1 MRKKKI
7 EKTRPQIMVEVLTT
21 LSDWRMKY
29 VTLYEG
35 AKWKA
40 LHDHQEELKKHL
52 LDDLYQ
58 DLARE
63 KILLPEDLIILR
75 RTIENWFPE
84 ESKVVRWYHQ
94 DLIDEI
100 IEFAQMEKERGKS

>member
-7 EKTRPQIMVEVLTT
+7 EKTRPEIMVEVLTT
-21 LSDWRMKY
+21 LADWRSKY
-29 VTLYEG
+29 IDLYED

-40 LHDHQEELKKHL
+40 LHDHQEMIKKSVDSL
-52 LDDLYQ
+52 FQ
-58 DLARE
+58 DCARE
-63 KILLPEDLIILR
+63 KILLPEDLIVIR
-75 RTIENWFPE
+75 RTIEKWFPE

-100 IEFAQMEKERGKS
+100 IEFARREKERGKS